1 MKRNSADSVKKGVI
15 LAGGMGTRL
24 HPLTRVTNKHLL
36 PVGDRPMIFHP
47 IRTLVDAGI
56 TELLI
61 VLGGESVGDFVRL
74 LGDGSEFGLHIL
86 YYAHQAKADGIAG
99 ALRLAERFIQSDP
112 FVVMLGDNIVDRSI
126 RAHVEKFSAAP
137 DRARIILKSVE
148 TPERFGVA
156 EIMGGKIRRIVEKP
170 KEPMGDLAVTGI
182 YMYPSDVFEIVRGLK
197 PSRRGELEITDVNN
211 AYLAATR
218 LDFDVF
224 DGAWTDAGTFP
235 SLRKATEA
243 IWRRKVTSNE

>member
-1 MKRNSADSVKKGVI
+1 MKLNDTGGVRKGVI

-36 PVGDRPMIFHP
+36 PVGDQPMIFHP

-74 LGDGSEFGLHIL
+74 LGDGSEFGLKIL

-99 ALRLAERFIQSDP
+99 ALRLAEHFIYGDP

-126 RAHVEKFSAAP
+126 KPYVDKFSANP
-137 DRARIILKSVE
+137 ERARILLKSVDH
-148 TPERFGVA
+148 PERFGVA
-156 EIMGGKIRRIVEKP
+156 VVEKGKITRIVEKP
-170 KEPMGDLAVTGI
+170 KEKMGNLAVTGI
-182 YMYPSDVFEIVRGLK
+182 YMYPSDVFEIVRELK

-211 AYLAATR
+211 GYLTR
-218 LDFDVF
+218 DRLEHDLFE
-224 DGAWTDAGTFP
+224 GTWTDAGTFP
-235 SLRKATEA
+235 SLRFATQA
-243 IWRRKVTSNE
+243 IWNRK